1 MPRVTITIPDKTP
14 QPYRFPLD
22 RRLVSLGRGSEND
35 IPIDCGS
42 VSVKHA
48 EMRRVDGG
56 YELRDLG
63 STNGIKRD
71 GERSEVISLRNG
83 MSITL
88 GDVAF
93 DFLLS
98 DDELDEL
105 ADERARQDR
114 PVLPPAP
121 EPSDAGVTPD
131 AEGGMAV
138 SEVGEE
144 QANETSEE
152 EACACC
158 NPGRCGMILLFLVL
172 AAAAFMAG
180 MAVRHQKDT
189 GKSLIKEIGSKSEA
203 PAKPEASAKPDENS
217 AAKEE
222 APAGEDATSE
232 EPAKEDESSG
242 QTTEEDDLFGPE
254 VESK

>member
-42 VSVKHA
+42 VSVRHA
-48 EMRRVDGG
+48 EMRRVEGG
-56 YELRDLG
+56 YELCDLG

-71 GERSEVISLRNG
+71 GERSEVIPLQNG
-83 MSITL
+83 VSVTL

-98 DDELDEL
+98 DDELNEL
-105 ADERARQDR
+105 ADERARLDL
-114 PVLPPAP
+114 PVLPPVTEAGAVKDAAVVVETAP
-121 EPSDAGVTPD
+121 NGD
-131 AEGGMAV
+131 
-138 SEVGEE
+138 
-144 QANETSEE
+144 ETREKARESCEDD
-152 EACACC
+152 ACACC
-158 NPGRCGMILLFLVL
+158 GPNRCWMILLFVIL
-172 AAAAFMAG
+172 AAAAFIAG

-189 GKSLIKEIGSKSEA
+189 GKSMLKEAGPKSEA
-203 PAKPEASAKPDENS
+203 PAKPDEDSATTEDAPAADDAASET
-217 AAKEE
+217 
-222 APAGEDATSE
+222 PAGEDAGE
-232 EPAKEDESSG
+232 G

-254 VESK
+254 IESK

>member
-63 STNGIKRD
+63 STNGIKSD
-71 GERSEVISLRNG
+71 GERSDVIPLKNG
-83 MSITL
+83 MSVTL

-98 DDELDEL
+98 DEELNEL
-105 ADERARQDR
+105 ADERARMDH
-114 PVLPPAP
+114 PVLPPVP
-121 EPSDAGVTPD
+121 EPGDDNQVPEPVKHASDAD
-131 AEGGMAV
+131 ACREKAGD
-138 SEVGEE
+138 
-144 QANETSEE
+144 
-152 EACACC
+152 ACGDAPCVCC
-158 NPGRCGMILLFLVL
+158 SPNRCWMILLFVIL
-172 AAAAFMAG
+172 AAAAFIAG

-189 GKSLIKEIGSKSEA
+189 GKSMLKEAGSKSEA
-203 PAKPEASAKPDENS
+203 PAKPEAASKSDEDP
-217 AAKEE
+217 AATEDT
-222 APAGEDATSE
+222 PAGEDAASDT
-232 EPAKEDESSG
+232 PAKEDGPEG